1 MFFNLLLLELGIR
14 GGQKSECEVQILQT
28 FIWELYTIV
37 DIIWLIYIIDIYTHD
52 EIFYMEYLYGF
63 SSLISNVSFYLSCIE
78 GYKRYRYGLGRE
90 TSTTETGS
98 GEGVKRLKEEKR
110 W

>member
-1 MFFNLLLLELGIR
+1 
-14 GGQKSECEVQILQT
+14 
-28 FIWELYTIV
+28 
-37 DIIWLIYIIDIYTHD
+37 
-52 EIFYMEYLYGF
+52 MEYLYGF